1 VRLKLAPKRE
11 GTEKV
16 ALVDSRRHRADRKE
30 VKGEK
35 KGVTATNR
43 TLTLSKEYRLTNGEA
58 VGPSRIASSSLVNGK
73 RGIRKIR
80 RGTSNMIMTGNP
92 IAAMRRR

>member
-1 VRLKLAPKRE
+1 MRSKLAPKRE
-11 GTEKV
+11 GTEKA
-16 ALVDSRRHRADRKE
+16 ALVDSRRHRANRKE
-30 VKGEK
+30 EMGEK